1 MLTRHAAMS
10 QSNRNF
16 PPDFNLV
23 IQAPQQYAYNPL
35 AQRSNNIQQQWM
47 QSRSR
52 SVQHNVPSPVAS
64 VRSTATV
71 PVQRRSFD
79 RAGYFPSNPA
89 SVNDGPD
96 SDLLGMDL
104 LAPSGHV
111 IRGSYSPITSNYND
125 VPWNA
130 FNLRT
135 SDTSDD
141 QTSFIQG
148 RGNLTSFRQ
157 GPGSVGSAA
166 HASDSGFYS
175 QSGGSRM
182 DQASMNCPS
191 LSQQVDNLNVRAATS
206 ETATMRRTHSDQR
219 SQISHT
225 SSRSG
230 KPDESLRCPTC
241 GDVSKCNSDYKCV
254 PCPVIKVLS

>member
-1 MLTRHAAMS
+1 MS
-10 QSNRNF
+10 QSNRTF
-16 PPDFNLV
+16 PPDFSLIV
-23 IQAPQQYAYNPL
+23 QGPQQYAYNDL
-35 AQRSNNIQQQWM
+35 AQQRSNNIQQSWM
-47 QSRSR
+47 QPRSR
-52 SVQHNVPSPVAS
+52 SVQLNVPSPVAS

-71 PVQRRSFD
+71 PVQQRSFD
-79 RAGYFPSNPA
+79 RSGFFQSNAA
-89 SVNDGPD
+89 SVHHGPE
-96 SDLLGMDL
+96 SDLLGMGM

-111 IRGSYSPITSNYND
+111 VRNSYSPIARNYND
-125 VPWNA
+125 ESWNP

-148 RGNLTSFRQ
+148 SGNLTSFRQ

-166 HASDSGFYS
+166 HISDSGFYS
-175 QSGGSRM
+175 QSAVSHEAGRM
-182 DQASMNCPS
+182 DRTGVNHS
-191 LSQQVDNLNVRAATS
+191 LSQQVGNLKVRASTS

-219 SQISHT
+219 SQISHA

-230 KPDESLRCPTC
+230 KPDQSLTCTAC

-254 PCPVIKVLS
+254 PHSVIDVLS